1 MKYKLVAFLA
11 VWINIAFT
19 FAQAQTSQSR
29 IYGRVLDAEG
39 KNIEFATIALLKDSV
54 LVKTTFTEKDG
65 LFSFDQL
72 AYGKYLIKISVVGS
86 PVYQTDTLV
95 LSANHAVIGLSDIK
109 IKAVATNLKEVNISG
124 QKAFVE
130 RKIDRTV
137 VNVDA
142 LISNAGTTALDVLS
156 KSPGVNVDQNGAIS
170 LKGKNG
176 VAIFIDDKPTYLSG
190 SDLENYLRSLPSS
203 SLDQIE
209 LMTNPPAKYDAA
221 GNGGVIN
228 IKTKNREKI

>member
-1 MKYKLVAFLA
+1 MAFLA
-11 VWINIAFT
+11 VWMNIALT
-19 FAQAQTSQSR
+19 FAQAQTPPSR

-39 KNIEFATIALLKDSV
+39 KNIEFATVALLKDSV
-54 LVKTTFTEKDG
+54 LFKTTFTEKDG
-65 LFSFDQL
+65 VFSFDKL
-72 AYGKYLIKISVVGS
+72 GYGKYLIKISVVGS
-86 PVYQTDTLV
+86 PIYQTDTLV
-95 LSANHAVIGLSDIK
+95 LAASQTVIALSDIK
-109 IKAVATNLKEVNISG
+109 MKAGATNLKEVNISG

-176 VAIFIDDKPTYLSG
+176 VSIFIDDKPTYLSG
-190 SDLENYLRSLPSS
+190 SDLENYLRSLPSP
-203 SLDQIE
+203 SLEQI
-209 LMTNPPAKYDAA
+209 
-221 GNGGVIN
+221 
-228 IKTKNREKI
+228 